1 MHVLRRVLCV
11 CTGLCVFV
19 SRAEVQL
26 FISGADCRQ
35 GEYSD
40 LALLLFNFT
49 YLLFGLFEDSLDIFC
64 TTVELCCYSL
74 SVHAPFP

>member
-19 SRAEVQL
+19 SRAEVQP

-49 YLLFGLFEDSLDIFC
+49 YLLFGLFEDSLDSAVILF
-64 TTVELCCYSL
+64 LFMHHS
-74 SVHAPFP
+74 HNWK